1 MPFRNRTGAFVAG
14 ILAIGAFVLT
24 GVPGTASAQP
34 RTDEVG
40 VLAGQFSWTAEF
52 ACCLTS
58 RQWTSNAAG
67 TTTVRVARAYR
78 INTGNCDAV
87 KIRLDRWNG
96 ISWSSQGTKTAIC
109 PHPRNL
115 TWSTGGGT
123 YRFYIEPSYSGGAY
137 VRANGTV
144 AYP

>member
-1 MPFRNRTGAFVAG
+1 MSIRNRIAAYATG
-14 ILAIGAFVLT
+14 ILAVGAFVLA
-24 GVPGTASAQP
+24 GVPGMASARPQ
-34 RTDEVG
+34 TEEVG
-40 VLAGQFSWTAEF
+40 VLGQFTWDAQF

-67 TTTVRVARAYR
+67 TTTIRVARAYR

-87 KIRLDRWNG
+87 KVRLERWSG
-96 ISWSSQGTKTAIC
+96 IFWSSQGTKTATC

-115 TWSTGGGT
+115 AWRAGSGT

-144 AYP
+144 SYP